1 MRHRVASSPIG
12 LIAAQ
17 AVHAGMGHH
26 RTADRAADEA
36 HGGGTLAG
44 LVGVEFDV
52 VVLGDAAALSF
63 EPTDALPDLVDS
75 FLGTRF
81 R

>member
-1 MRHRVASSPIG
+1 
-12 LIAAQ
+12 
-17 AVHAGMGHH
+17 MGHH
-26 RTADRAADEA
+26 RTGDRAASEA
-36 HGGGTLAG
+36 HGGGALCG

-63 EPTDALPDLVDS
+63 EPTDALPDLVES